1 VFFWSPSAAGVDNS
15 CDTNRSARAGI
26 LMATIRTGEE
36 TCDWIEG
43 ICRRF
48 SEATGWPLVYASL
61 DDNPARDVPPGLE
74 CCWSSEISDGDL
86 PTGLLEILPPDDAID
101 ERSFPAVRDLAELVS
116 DLIGRC
122 QSATRS
128 LRSQTAEISTL
139 VDIGLSIPGD
149 TDLHSAL
156 SKLMDAATRLTGF
169 RSAAFFLLNPET
181 SDLNLRTA
189 HKLTPSDI
197 PQPRR
202 QLTETPPDLSALV
215 CGHVMLSRG
224 SGQYDQDWMPAD
236 SATGICMP
244 VQSASGP
251 LGTLWVFDRRDR
263 TPTDRELHVLQSIAA
278 QTASVLERAVL
289 LRESECQ
296 RRLQRDLQVASD
308 SHTVGTLN
316 VPFANRGFES
326 AGICTSRHEL
336 GGDLCELVPI
346 DDERSVVAVGDA
358 SGDSVPAAMVMSA
371 VRGSLRT
378 LTAGDPTEVV
388 QTEQVM
394 RRINQTLY
402 RITPPHQFM
411 SLLYGILDTSRMT
424 FTYTNAGHPPPI
436 RLRGTKSTL
445 LESHGLLLG
454 VMAETTYS
462 HSVVRLRADDLLVL
476 FSDGITE
483 AMSGGH
489 KMFRSDGILEAV
501 RECASK
507 PARDILESVWSK
519 LEQHS
524 QGGSEPD
531 DRTLMVI
538 KMA

>member
-1 VFFWSPSAAGVDNS
+1 
-15 CDTNRSARAGI
+15 
-26 LMATIRTGEE
+26 MATIRTARE

-48 SEATGWPLVYASL
+48 SEATGWPLVYLPLGHDSE
-61 DDNPARDVPPGLE
+61 DNAPPGLE
-74 CCWSSEISDGDL
+74 CCWSSEISDGDQ
-86 PTGLLEILPPDDAID
+86 PTGLLEILPPEDVVD
-101 ERSFPAVRDLAELVS
+101 ERSFAAVRDLAELLS

-122 QSATRS
+122 QSTARS

-139 VDIGLSIPGD
+139 VDMGLSIPGD
-149 TDLHSAL
+149 TDLRSAL
-156 SKLMDAATRLTGF
+156 STLMDAAIRLTGF
-169 RSAAFFLLNPET
+169 RSAAFFLLNPTT
-181 SDLNLRTA
+181 SDLNLRTV
-189 HKLTPSDI
+189 HKLSTSDV

-202 QLTETPPDLSALV
+202 LLSETPPDLSALIS
-215 CGHVMLSRG
+215 GHVMLSRG
-224 SGQYDQDWMPAD
+224 SGQTDRDWMPAD
-236 SATGICMP
+236 CATGICMP

-263 TPTDRELHVLQSIAA
+263 TPTDRELHVLQSITA

-289 LRESECQ
+289 LRERECQ

-308 SHTVGTLN
+308 SQTVGTLN
-316 VPFANRGFES
+316 IPFANRGFES

-346 DDERSVVAVGDA
+346 DDKRSVVAVGDA

-378 LTAGDPTEVV
+378 LTAGVPREVV

-424 FTYTNAGHPPPI
+424 FTYTNAGHPLPI
-436 RLRGTKSTL
+436 LLRGAKSIL

-454 VMAETTYS
+454 VMDETTYS
-462 HSVVRLRADDLLVL
+462 HSVVRLCPDDLLVL

-483 AMSGGH
+483 AMSRGH
-489 KMFRSDGILEAV
+489 KMFRWDGILEAV
-501 RECASK
+501 RECAPK
-507 PARDILESVWSK
+507 PTRDILETVWSK

-531 DRTLMVI
+531 DRTLLVI
-538 KMA
+538 KLA

>member
-1 VFFWSPSAAGVDNS
+1 
-15 CDTNRSARAGI
+15 
-26 LMATIRTGEE
+26 MASIRTAEE
-36 TCDWIEG
+36 TGDWIES

-48 SEATGWPLVYASL
+48 SEATGWPLVYAPL
-61 DDNPARDVPPGLE
+61 DHNAKRDVRPDLE
-74 CCWSSEISDGDL
+74 CCWSSEISDGDR
-86 PTGLLEILPPDDAID
+86 PTGLLEILPPDDAAD
-101 ERSFPAVRDLAELVS
+101 ERTFPAVRDLAELIS

-122 QSATRS
+122 QSATRV
-128 LRSQTAEISTL
+128 LRSQTAEMSTL

-156 SKLMDAATRLTGF
+156 SKLMEAAIRLTGF
-169 RSAAFFLLNPET
+169 RSAAFFLLNPRT
-181 SDLNLRTA
+181 SNLNLRIV
-189 HKLTPSDI
+189 HKLPFGDI

-202 QLTETPPDLSALV
+202 RLTETPPDLSALV

-224 SGQYDQDWMPAD
+224 SGQHDRGWMPAG

-244 VQSASGP
+244 VQSAAGP

-296 RRLQRDLQVASD
+296 RRLQRDLEVASA
-308 SHTVGTLN
+308 SQTKGTLN

-346 DDERSVVAVGDA
+346 DDSRLVVAVGDA

-378 LTAGDPTEVV
+378 LTAGSPAEVV

-394 RRINQTLY
+394 HRINQTLY

-436 RLRGTKSTL
+436 LLRATESTL

-454 VMAETTYS
+454 VMTETTYG
-462 HSVVRLRADDLLVL
+462 HSVVRLCPDDLLVL
-476 FSDGITE
+476 FSDGISE
-483 AMSGGH
+483 AMSRGQ
-489 KMFRSDGILEAV
+489 KMFRSDGILEVV
-501 RECASK
+501 RKCASDS
-507 PARDILESVWSK
+507 ARNILESVWSR

-531 DRTLMVI
+531 DRTLLVI